1 MTIKDTILEQ
11 KKELA
16 LRIHEPYIPRD
27 AEIGG
32 SKTRLIKIIIGP
44 RRAGKSFFLTRYL
57 TGKGVF
63 GYVNFDDEQ
72 LTDPEKIP
80 DILAAVNDVYQGT
93 RTLLLDE
100 IQNIPGWELLAN
112 RLARQGYDL
121 YITGSNAY
129 LLSKELATHLTGRHT
144 VTTIFPFSFREFLQ
158 LKTGEHTTRDYQS
171 FLEEYCQNGGFPE
184 PLMVP
189 LERKDYMVRLFD
201 AVLYKD
207 IIRRY
212 HVRLPHGLGDLA
224 HYLCSTIS
232 NEYSYHGL
240 SKITGTLNDRTIR
253 KYLDYLE
260 ESFLFFSIP
269 RFSYKMKIQIVSNKK
284 IYSIDNGFITSKGF
298 SFSKNQGSLYENIVA
313 IVLREQEL
321 LGRIR
326 LYYWKNAEQEE
337 VDFVIQK
344 NRQVILLIQVCTS
357 IFDEKT
363 KSREVRALLK
373 ASRELQCANLLVL
386 TLQEDRESK
395 EEWFGIQGVVRYMP
409 LWKWLLQEPDLL
421 E

>member
-1 MTIKDTILEQ
+1 M
-11 KKELA
+11 
-16 LRIHEPYIPRD
+16 
-27 AEIGG
+27 
-32 SKTRLIKIIIGP
+32 
-44 RRAGKSFFLTRYL
+44 
-57 TGKGVF
+57 
-63 GYVNFDDEQ
+63 
-72 LTDPEKIP
+72 
-80 DILAAVNDVYQGT
+80 
-93 RTLLLDE
+93 
-100 IQNIPGWELLAN
+100 
-112 RLARQGYDL
+112 
-121 YITGSNAY
+121 
-129 LLSKELATHLTGRHT
+129 
-144 VTTIFPFSFREFLQ
+144 
-158 LKTGEHTTRDYQS
+158 QS
-171 FLEEYCQNGGFPE
+171 C
-184 PLMVP
+184 
-189 LERKDYMVRLFD
+189 
-201 AVLYKD
+201 KD

>member
-1 MTIKDTILEQ
+1 
-11 KKELA
+11 
-16 LRIHEPYIPRD
+16 
-27 AEIGG
+27 
-32 SKTRLIKIIIGP
+32 
-44 RRAGKSFFLTRYL
+44 
-57 TGKGVF
+57 
-63 GYVNFDDEQ
+63 
-72 LTDPEKIP
+72 
-80 DILAAVNDVYQGT
+80 
-93 RTLLLDE
+93 
-100 IQNIPGWELLAN
+100 
-112 RLARQGYDL
+112 
-121 YITGSNAY
+121 
-129 LLSKELATHLTGRHT
+129 
-144 VTTIFPFSFREFLQ
+144 
-158 LKTGEHTTRDYQS
+158 
-171 FLEEYCQNGGFPE
+171 
-184 PLMVP
+184 
-189 LERKDYMVRLFD
+189 
-201 AVLYKD
+201 
-207 IIRRY
+207 
-212 HVRLPHGLGDLA
+212 
-224 HYLCSTIS
+224 
-232 NEYSYHGL
+232 
-240 SKITGTLNDRTIR
+240 
-253 KYLDYLE
+253 
-260 ESFLFFSIP
+260 
-269 RFSYKMKIQIVSNKK
+269 MKIQIVSNKK